1 MKQENVTMLSKRV
14 LRSLVTISTSLILVT
29 ACAGGIKPSSN
40 ESGVDAVETDVTT
53 TVNSAPNAG
62 GYSIQPGDKLEISV
76 YGEEDLQKELTV
88 GPGGGITFPLIG
100 DLNAKGKTV
109 DQLRTEVKDQL
120 SKFIPQAAV
129 SVSIKEVIGN
139 KVHVLG
145 QVKSPGEYILTGST
159 DVMQALS
166 MAGGVTAFAS
176 LRKIKILRRDSATQ
190 SQKVIGFNYSDVIK
204 GKNLAQNILLHS
216 GDTVVV
222 P

>member
-1 MKQENVTMLSKRV
+1 MLSKRV
-14 LRSLVTISTSLILVT
+14 IQSIMTISASLILVT
-29 ACAGGIKPSSN
+29 ACGGGVKPSSDDGAK
-40 ESGVDAVETDVTT
+40 SADAVATAKTFT
-53 TVNSAPNAG
+53 SAAPNSG

-76 YGEEDLQKELTV
+76 YGEDDLAKELTV

-109 DQLRTEVKDQL
+109 DQLRSEVKSQL
-120 SKFIPQAAV
+120 SQFIPQAAV

-145 QVKSPGEYILTGST
+145 QVKSPGEYILTGNT

-166 MAGGVTAFAS
+166 MAGGVTAFAA
-176 LRKIKILRRDSATQ
+176 LRKIKILRRDATTQQQ
-190 SQKVIGFNYSDVIK
+190 SVIGFNYSDVIK
-204 GKNLAQNILLHS
+204 GKSLGQNILLHS